1 MRKTDSWIDALDDA
15 PKPEFT
21 SDERAW
27 LGMGSDAAAEQ
38 RAARSAAAMVQKTY
52 AIRPFPATAS
62 RVIDLTGRADTKVR
76 DVVRVIE
83 TDPTLATRLL
93 RYVNS
98 AACGLKVRCKSLYHA
113 VTLLGPR
120 RVRELVTSTAVLSM
134 FERGDALSTEVLEH
148 AAVTGALARLV
159 GEQFG
164 LPSEEMLACGL
175 LHDLGKLML
184 LDAGDLSYA
193 PLLGIAPDDETLCK
207 LEREQYG
214 FDHAVLAGQMLLK
227 WNIPSPIPRVVAWHH
242 QPGRAHHAGGRVAL
256 MVEVLRLADQ
266 VAEAFQSRAPEE
278 SRELVVR
285 RIAEGPSATYLGIEE
300 HVLARL
306 WPVFD
311 RTQRESRALF
321 HGDEVPLEE
330 LPSIDLRP
338 SARHRGEES
347 APTEDPGAATHCAF
361 CNEATYGVQCPT
373 CRRPLCEAHEPG
385 LGFCADCEERFAAER
400 DPAQTAL
407 TGGMVIGGGATA
419 LFIVFAAFMEA
430 DVTVGFGAALA
441 GCLASGAGAA
451 VRRWM
456 RRRSFKAP
464 RYEAEHADRRPTAV
478 VHGAVFEAPLVA
490 AATPDPYG
498 KRLLTPAD
506 MSGLVPVAA
515 RLVLADDTG
524 SEAPARVAAAA
535 EVEHDPHDLYAPVIP
550 PPPAAPRFV
559 DSEPPLSVEDHE
571 WEAVSS
577 GRRGEAQPTRE
588 EDPDPTRELRDDVDP
603 ASEWLLPR
611 PPRPSISVPYG
622 EAAWTPSGSRVPV
635 LRGKPASGRVSRA
648 TLVPVATGAP
658 IESRIQ
664 RQGGAGK
671 RRKSRRLARVG

>member
-1 MRKTDSWIDALDDA
+1 MRKTDSWIDALEGTPTA
-15 PKPEFT
+15 ELT

-38 RAARSAAAMVQKTY
+38 RAARSAAAMVQKTC
-52 AIRPFPATAS
+52 AVRPFPATAA

-98 AACGLKVRCKSLYHA
+98 AACGLLVRCKSLHHA

-227 WNIPSPIPRVVAWHH
+227 WNIPAPIPRVVSWHH
-242 QPGRAHHAGGRVAL
+242 QPGRAHATGGRIAL

-266 VAEAFQSRAPEE
+266 VADAFQSRAPDEP
-278 SRELVVR
+278 RELVVR
-285 RIAEGPSATYLGIEE
+285 RIAEGAAATYLGIEE

-330 LPSIDLRP
+330 MVPLDLGPRSGREAEP
-338 SARHRGEES
+338 AGE
-347 APTEDPGAATHCAF
+347 ADDAGAIHCAL
-361 CNEATYGVQCPT
+361 CNEATYGAQCPT
-373 CRRPLCEAHEPG
+373 CRRPLCEAHDPG
-385 LGFCADCEERFAAER
+385 LGFCLDCEERFDAQR
-400 DPAQTAL
+400 DTAQTAL
-407 TGGMVIGGGATA
+407 TGTMLIGGGATA
-419 LFIVFAAFMEA
+419 LLIAFAAFMDV
-430 DVTVGFGAALA
+430 DVTAAFGGALA
-441 GCLASGAGAA
+441 TCLVSGAGAA
-451 VRRWM
+451 IRRWS
-456 RRRSFKAP
+456 RRRSFRVPQEVAAETP
-464 RYEAEHADRRPTAV
+464 RLPTAV
-478 VHGAVFEAPLVA
+478 VHADRFEAPLIA
-490 AATPDPYG
+490 AATPDPDG
-498 KRLLTPAD
+498 KRLLVAAD
-506 MSGLVPVAA
+506 MSVLVPVAR
-515 RLVLADDTG
+515 RLALVED
-524 SEAPARVAAAA
+524 EAPTTERHP
-535 EVEHDPHDLYAPVIP
+535 EVNDDPYVPAIP

-559 DSEPPLSVEDHE
+559 DSEPPISLADHE
-571 WEAVSS
+571 WETVDSS
-577 GRRGEAQPTRE
+577 RAALRAA
-588 EDPDPTRELRDDVDP
+588 EDEDPTRELRDEVDP
-603 ASEWLLPR
+603 SSEWLLPR

-622 EAAWTPSGSRVPV
+622 EAAWTPTGSKVPV
-635 LRGKPASGRVSRA
+635 LRGKPASGRVARA

-658 IESRIQ
+658 IEGRMQ
-664 RQGGAGK
+664 RAGGAGK